1 MKVIKVK
8 DFGEMSQ
15 RACSVI
21 IDLIGEKDNPVLGLA
36 TGSTPEGLYACM
48 IGAFRQGEVSFLN
61 VTTFNLD
68 EYVGLSTDDP
78 NSYHFYMNEK
88 LFNHIDIPS
97 EQIHIPNGQ
106 ASDLLAECQ
115 NYEQQI
121 SEEGQ
126 IDLQVLGLGLNGHIG
141 FNEPGTSFSSRTHI
155 MDLME
160 STRHANARFF
170 KSLDEV
176 PAKAIT
182 MGIQTIMESRM
193 ILLLV
198 SGEKKAQALA
208 RLLNGEISEEFPA
221 SVLLRHPNVIII
233 ADEEALMHGDALTA
247 SSK

>member
-15 RACSVI
+15 KACSVI
-21 IDLIGEKDNPVLGLA
+21 VDLIGEKDSPVLGLA
-36 TGSTPEGLYACM
+36 TGSTPEGLYTCM
-48 IGAFRQGEVSFLN
+48 IGAFRQGEVSFRN

-68 EYVGLSTDDP
+68 EYVGLSKDDH

-97 EQIHIPNGQ
+97 EQIHIPDGK
-106 ASDLLAECQ
+106 AADLLAECH

-155 MDLME
+155 VDLME

-170 KSLDEV
+170 KTLEEV

-182 MGIQTIMESRM
+182 MGIQTIMESKM
-193 ILLLV
+193 TLLLV
-198 SGEKKAQALA
+198 SGEKKAPAVA
-208 RLLNGEISEEFPA
+208 RLLNGDVSEDYPA
-221 SVLLRHPNVIII
+221 SVLLRHPNVVII
-233 ADEEALMHGDALTA
+233 ADEEALMHGDGSPA
-247 SSK
+247 SST